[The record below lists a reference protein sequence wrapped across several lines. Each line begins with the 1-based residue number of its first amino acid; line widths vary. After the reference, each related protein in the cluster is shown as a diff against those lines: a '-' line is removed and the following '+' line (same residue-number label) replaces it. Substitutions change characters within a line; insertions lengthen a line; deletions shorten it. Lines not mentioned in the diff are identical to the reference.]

1 MNIESQNIIV
11 KNTLPSKCFDF
22 WFEKH
27 PILCLWI
34 WLLIIFILSI
44 VFSES

>member
-22 WFEKH
+22 WFETSY
-27 PILCLWI
+27 IMLMDMVI
-34 WLLIIFILSI
+34 NNFYIINRI
-44 VFSES
+44 